1 MNAIRV
7 LFTRR
12 RISKTIEALRAEYCD
27 LDRVHEIWI
36 ADTATFE
43 PTKDYVEFLRL
54 VKGEHAESFT
64 FYRGK
69 LESIARDGMPV
80 PI

>member
-1 MNAIRV
+1 M
-7 LFTRR
+7 
-12 RISKTIEALRAEYCD
+12 
-27 LDRVHEIWI
+27 HEIWI